1 MKVTHLMVSDRFVT
15 QVSGFVYNL
24 VTFEVLCDVIGPKTK
39 VVELDELN
47 NFA

>member
-24 VTFEVLCDVIGPKTK
+24 VTFEDFVML
-39 VVELDELN
+39 
-47 NFA
+47 